1 VSASPLNQLLAQLG
15 GVHSAGFILV
25 LARVTP
31 LFAVAPL
38 FSSRQVPAR
47 VRTVVA
53 CALAVGLAPLA
64 LHGQQLPDDALAL
77 FGLVLK
83 ELLVGLAFALSIA
96 LLFAA
101 VSSAGALLDMLIG
114 FSFGAIVDPLTGN
127 QSAVLTQLYG
137 LVALAVFVA
146 IDGIGW
152 VVSGLG
158 RTYDLV
164 PLSAA
169 PDVAALATGV
179 VATFT
184 TIFSSALEVAAPV
197 LLACVITDVAF
208 GVVTRVVPQLNV
220 FAVGFPVKVV
230 VGLLVVGAS
239 LPFVS
244 GWISDQLQ
252 LSVAQALQ
260 TLELG

>member
-1 VSASPLNQLLAQLG
+1 MNTLLAQLG
-15 GVHSAGFILV
+15 GAQSAGFMLV

-31 LFAVAPL
+31 LFVVAPL
-38 FSSRQVPAR
+38 FSSRQIPPR

-53 CALAVGLAPLA
+53 VALAIGLTPLA
-64 LHGQQLPDDALAL
+64 MQGQQVPDDVLAL
-77 FGLVLK
+77 FGLILK

-137 LVALAVFVA
+137 LVALAIFVA
-146 IDGIGW
+146 IDGDAWLIG
-152 VVSGLG
+152 GLG
-158 RTYDLV
+158 RTFELV
-164 PLSAA
+164 PLTAA
-169 PDVAALATGV
+169 PDITALASGV
-179 VATFT
+179 VAAFT
-184 TIFSSALEVAAPV
+184 TIFAAALEVAAPV
-197 LLACVITDVAF
+197 LIAVVVTDVAF
-208 GVVTRVVPQLNV
+208 GVVTRVVPQMNV

-244 GWISDQLQ
+244 GWLSDQLQ
-252 LSVAQALQ
+252 LSVAQALRIVDAA
-260 TLELG
+260 

>member
-1 VSASPLNQLLAQLG
+1 MTATQQLLAQIG
-15 GVHSAGFILV
+15 GAQSAGFVLV
-25 LARVTP
+25 LARISP
-31 LFAVAPL
+31 LFVVAPL
-38 FSSRQVPAR
+38 FSSRQVPVR
-47 VRTVVA
+47 VRTIVA
-53 CALAVGLAPLA
+53 CALAIGLTPLA
-64 LHGQQLPDDALAL
+64 MRGQKIPDDVLTL

-101 VSSAGALLDMLIG
+101 VSSAGAILDMLVG

-137 LVALAVFVA
+137 LVALAVFVV
-146 IDGIGW
+146 IDGDGW
-152 VVSGLG
+152 VIGGLA
-158 RTYDLV
+158 RTFDLV
-164 PLSAA
+164 PLTAA
-169 PDVAALATGV
+169 PDVASLAAGV

-184 TIFSSALEVAAPV
+184 TIFASALQVAAPV
-197 LLACVITDVAF
+197 LLAVVITDVAF

-230 VGLLVVGAS
+230 VGLLVVAAS

-244 GWISDQLQ
+244 GWVSDQLQ

-260 TLELG
+260 TIKLA

>member
-1 VSASPLNQLLAQLG
+1 MTASPLTQVLAQLG
-15 GVHSAGFILV
+15 GLQAAGFTLV
-25 LARVTP
+25 LARVSP

-38 FSSRQVPAR
+38 FSSRQIPAR

-53 CALAVGLAPLA
+53 CALAVGLAPIA
-64 LHGQQLPDDALAL
+64 LHGQQVPNDVLAL
-77 FGLVLK
+77 FGLVVK

-101 VSSAGALLDMLIG
+101 VSSAGALLDMLVG

-127 QSAVLTQLYG
+127 QSAVLTQVYG

-146 IDGIGW
+146 IDG
-152 VVSGLG
+152 VSWIVAGLA

-164 PLSAA
+164 PLTAA
-169 PDVAALATGV
+169 PDVGALATGILS
-179 VATFT
+179 TFA

-230 VGLLVVGAS
+230 VGLLVVAAS
-239 LPFVS
+239 LPFAS
-244 GWISDQLQ
+244 GWIADQLQ

-260 TLELG
+260 TVKLA

>member
-1 VSASPLNQLLAQLG
+1 M
-15 GVHSAGFILV
+15 
-25 LARVTP
+25 
-31 LFAVAPL
+31 
-38 FSSRQVPAR
+38 FSSRQIPLR

-53 CALAVGLAPLA
+53 CALAIGLMPIAM
-64 LHGQQLPDDALAL
+64 HGEHVPNDVLAL

-83 ELLVGLAFALSIA
+83 ELLVGLAFALTIA

-101 VSSAGALLDMLIG
+101 VSTAGSILDMLVG
-114 FSFGAIVDPLTGN
+114 FSFGAIVDPLSGN
-127 QSAVLTQLYG
+127 QSAVLTQVYG

-152 VVSGLG
+152 VVGGLA
-158 RTYDLV
+158 RTFELV
-164 PLSAA
+164 PLTTA
-169 PDVAALATGV
+169 PDVRALAAGV
-179 VATFT
+179 VASFT
-184 TIFSSALEVAAPV
+184 TIFASALEVAAPV
-197 LLACVITDVAF
+197 LLAVVITDVAF

-260 TLELG
+260 TVSLA